1 VFLKNRNHN
10 RKILKTGI
18 LTNQTLPS
26 TKIQI
31 KFCESFTSRLKGLMF
46 SKQIPLDQGIILV
59 ENKESKINTS
69 IHMMF
74 MNFNLAVLWLD
85 KELVVVDKVLAKKWV
100 PIYIPKFRAKYVVEL
115 HSNQF
120 SNFSIGDQLVLSDLQ

>member
-1 VFLKNRNHN
+1 LKNRKHFGKSVKT
-10 RKILKTGI
+10 RILI
-18 LTNQTLPS
+18 NQTSPS
-26 TKIQI
+26 AKIQV
-31 KFCESFTSRLKGLMF
+31 KFCESFLSRLKGLMF

-59 ENKESKINTS
+59 ENKESKVNTS

-85 KELVVVDKVLAKKWV
+85 KELVVVDKVLAKRWV
-100 PIYIPKFRAKYVVEL
+100 PIYMPKFRAKYVVEL

>member
-1 VFLKNRNHN
+1 MFLKNKNQFG
-10 RKILKTGI
+10 KILKTGSLI
-18 LTNQTLPS
+18 NQTLPS
-26 TKIQI
+26 AKIQI
-31 KFCESFTSRLKGLMF
+31 KFCESFISRLKGLMF

-74 MNFNLAVLWLD
+74 MNFNLTVLWLD
-85 KELVVVDKVLAKKWV
+85 KELVVVDKVLAKRWV
-100 PIYIPKFRAKYVVEL
+100 PIYLPKFRAKYVVEL

-120 SNFSIGDQLVLSDLQ
+120 SNFSIGDQLVLSDLH

>member
-1 VFLKNRNHN
+1 MKNRNHN
-10 RKILKTGI
+10 GKILKTGI
-18 LTNQTLPS
+18 LINQTLPS
-26 TKIQI
+26 AKIQI

-46 SKQIPLDQGIILV
+46 SKKIPLDQGIILV
-59 ENKESKINTS
+59 ENKESKVNTS

-85 KELVVVDKVLAKKWV
+85 KELVVVDKVLAKRWV
-100 PIYIPKFRAKYVVEL
+100 PIYMPKFRAKYVVEL

-120 SNFSIGDQLVLSDLQ
+120 SNFSIGDQLVLSDLH

>member
-1 VFLKNRNHN
+1 MKNRNHN

-26 TKIQI
+26 AKIQI

-85 KELVVVDKVLAKKWV
+85 KELVVVDKVLAKRWV